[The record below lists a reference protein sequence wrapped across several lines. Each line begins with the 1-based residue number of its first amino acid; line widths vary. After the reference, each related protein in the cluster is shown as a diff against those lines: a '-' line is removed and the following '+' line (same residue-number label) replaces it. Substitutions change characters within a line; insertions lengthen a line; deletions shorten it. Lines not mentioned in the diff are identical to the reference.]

1 MSTPPAVP
9 GRGNLRASDADRER
23 VADILRQAAGDGRL
37 TMEEL
42 DERLDAV
49 YAAKTYAE
57 LEPITSDLP
66 ASGTPGAPAPAA
78 PPAGGPARFGGEPTS
93 HGAVAIMGGFSRKG
107 DWVAPKDFTAVAI
120 MGGGEIDLREARFA
134 EPTVSIHAVAI
145 MGGIEITVPED
156 ATVRVTGIGVM
167 GAFEHTSSGSG
178 QPGAPTIIVNG
189 VALMGGVEVKRKPP
203 RKSSRRE
210 AGSGGHEELGAGQDY
225 RREGLQARR
234 EYRRER
240 LESRREHMR
249 ERRESRRH
257 GGFG

>member
-9 GRGNLRASDADRER
+9 DKGNLRASDADRER
-23 VADILRQAAGDGRL
+23 VADVLREAAGDGRL

-57 LEPITSDLP
+57 LEPITRDLP
-66 ASGTPGAPAPAA
+66 QTGAPHVPAPSTAPA
-78 PPAGGPARFGGEPTS
+78 GDVHRFGGEPTS

-134 EPTVSIHAVAI
+134 EPTVSIHVVAI

-156 ATVRVTGIGVM
+156 ATVRVTGVGVM

-189 VALMGGVEVKRKPP
+189 VALMGGVEVRRKPP
-203 RKSSRRE
+203 KKSKRDPVESGRQEELDPRWDHRRE
-210 AGSGGHEELGAGQDY
+210 RLEA
-225 RREGLQARR
+225 
-234 EYRRER
+234 RRER
-240 LESRREHMR
+240 LESRREYLR
-249 ERRESRRH
+249 ERRESRRP
-257 GGFG
+257 GELD